1 MAKITLGK
9 RPKSFK
15 HKITVQLPEGTEGTI
30 EVSYKYRTRT
40 EFGKLIDTRMQEAR
54 ERDEATKAAIQGDD
68 AAPDVAQEAA
78 FSLGEVQAKTRDSN
92 AAYIMD
98 IVDGWD
104 IDKPFNLESV
114 TQLCDELPGVAQA
127 IINEYRAAIVEGR
140 LGN

>member
-1 MAKITLGK
+1 MNMAKITLGK
-9 RPKSFK
+9 RPVNFK
-15 HKITVQLPEGTEGTI
+15 HKITVPLPEGGEGTI

-40 EFGKLIDTRMQEAR
+40 EFGKLIDSRMKEAR
-54 ERDEATKAAIQGDD
+54 ERDESAKD
-68 AAPDVAQEAA
+68 AADGGQEPA

-98 IVDGWD
+98 IADGWD
-104 IDKPFNLESV
+104 IDKPFGLEAV

-127 IINEYRAAIVEGR
+127 IINEYRTAIVEGR